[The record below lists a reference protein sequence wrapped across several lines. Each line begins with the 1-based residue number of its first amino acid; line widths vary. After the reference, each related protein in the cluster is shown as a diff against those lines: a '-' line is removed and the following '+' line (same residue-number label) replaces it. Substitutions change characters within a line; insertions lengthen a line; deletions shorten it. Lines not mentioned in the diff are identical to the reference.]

1 MSARQNAHFAALANP
16 PLQHYIVWKTARRRQ
31 GVDMSDEDSGDK
43 KPKGVDI
50 SKLDVEMSD
59 EERKAAD
66 KKLRRKF
73 KDLSSGVGSLGAAHK
88 AALGLSASGVFADM
102 ARQSAHMRQIVDPVG
117 LRSLTM
123 GIDPASSGVS
133 QSILDSF
140 KVDSPFGRLAADMER
155 QSKIF
160 DSLSVGIDRQLGLMP
175 SILRDFESSYALGI
189 TRALDLPRIGDTFAA
204 LDIGKYGRI
213 FDNANA
219 LRGLGLGPEF
229 GDRFSIL
236 ATGLT
241 EQMQALGQIGSIAAA
256 AQFGL
261 GLSGSIEEMLARTI
275 AAQEALAE
283 QEEAPVDETTRQR
296 IARQLQLLCNIIT
309 ILSFFMMVALEIE
322 DRLSD
327 DEDAAIRANTETME
341 QMQVSIDALT
351 SQLQEV
357 TAAQEAATEQDRA
370 ADAAIADLLREI
382 ANSLSDQEG
391 TEGPEAAP
399 TTDKN

>member
-1 MSARQNAHFAALANP
+1 
-16 PLQHYIVWKTARRRQ
+16 
-31 GVDMSDEDSGDK
+31 MSDEEFDDG
-43 KPKGVDI
+43 KPKGFDI
-50 SKLDVEMSD
+50 SKLGAEMSD
-59 EERKAAD
+59 QDREAAD
-66 KKLRRKF
+66 KKLRRQF
-73 KDLSSGVGSLGAAHK
+73 KGMASGLSGIGAAQK
-88 AALGLSASGVFADM
+88 AALGLGASGVFADM
-102 ARQSAHMRQIVDPVG
+102 ARQSEQLRQIVDPVG

-123 GIDPASSGVS
+123 DIDRASFGVS
-133 QSILDSF
+133 QAILDSF

-160 DSLSVGIDRQLGLMP
+160 DSLSLGIDRQFGLMP

-189 TRALDLPRIGDTFAA
+189 TRALDLRRIGDTFAA

-219 LRGLGLGPEF
+219 LRSLGLGPEF

-256 AQFGL
+256 AIGL

-296 IARQLQLLCNIIT
+296 VARQLQLLCNIIA
-309 ILSFFMMVALEIE
+309 ILSFFMMIALEVE

-327 DEDAAIRANTETME
+327 DEDAAIRANTETMQ
-341 QMQVSIDALT
+341 QMQSSIDALT
-351 SQLQEV
+351 SQLREV
-357 TAAQEAATEQDRA
+357 TATQEAATEQDRA
-370 ADAAIADLLREI
+370 TDAAITDLLREI
-382 ANSLSDQEG
+382 ADSLAHQDE
-391 TEGPEAAP
+391 TEGPGVGVIPPQA
-399 TTDKN
+399 N

>member
-1 MSARQNAHFAALANP
+1 
-16 PLQHYIVWKTARRRQ
+16 
-31 GVDMSDEDSGDK
+31 MSD
-43 KPKGVDI
+43 
-50 SKLDVEMSD
+50 D
-59 EERKAAD
+59 ERAAAD
-66 KKLRRKF
+66 ERLREQF
-73 KDLSSGVGSLGAAHK
+73 KDLSSGMGNFGAAHK
-88 AALGLSASGVFADM
+88 AALGLGATGIFADM
-102 ARQSAHMRQIVDPVG
+102 ARQSEQMRRIVDPVGALSTVG

-123 GIDPASSGVS
+123 GIDQASFGLSP
-133 QSILDSF
+133 SILDSL
-140 KVDSPFGRLAADMER
+140 KIDSPFTRMAADMER

-160 DSLSVGIDRQLGLMP
+160 DSLSLGIDRQLGLMP
-175 SILRDFESSYALGI
+175 SIMRDFESTYALGV
-189 TRALDLPRIGDTFAA
+189 TRALDLPRIGATFAA

-213 FDNANA
+213 FDSVNA

-241 EQMQALGQIGSIAAA
+241 EQMQALGQIGSIASA

-283 QEEAPVDETTRQR
+283 QEQAPVDETTRQR
-296 IARQLQLLCNIIT
+296 LARQLQLLCNIIT

-322 DRLSD
+322 DRLAD
-327 DEDAAIRANTETME
+327 DEDAAIRANTDTME

-382 ANSLSDQEG
+382 ADSLSDQEEPETVE
-391 TEGPEAAP
+391 TETKPPPKA
-399 TTDKN
+399 D